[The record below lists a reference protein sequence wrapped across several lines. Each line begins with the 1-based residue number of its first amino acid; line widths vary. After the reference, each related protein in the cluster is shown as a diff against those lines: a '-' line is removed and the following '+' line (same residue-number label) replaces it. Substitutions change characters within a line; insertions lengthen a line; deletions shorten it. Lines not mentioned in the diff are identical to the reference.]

1 MSEDAKP
8 AFPGS
13 KTQSDGGIRAF
24 VWVSILLTLPLL
36 LLGTLITTFRVGMVD
51 PIWPTEPWYLII
63 DPSRPD
69 TTPLWK
75 EDRPGY
81 LIEHVHRVFG
91 YLVGFA
97 ILAQTVVIG
106 LRSRAMGV
114 WIIGVAGV
122 IVGTVLAM
130 ASIDRKLALSDPL
143 GAVQPGILRA
153 GVGVILAGIGAIGV
167 ALVLEFKEKGA
178 RRFLM
183 TIGAVVFLGVISQ
196 GLLGGLRVYL
206 NAIGGTQLASVHGA
220 VGQIVF
226 ALLAGL
232 MAILT
237 LEKSSPPPL
246 ETPKARRSVI
256 IWAHGLLALC
266 LLQLAWAVW
275 LRHFH
280 HPIAQRLHL
289 FFGCMIPAFIIGVH
303 LKGLQYRPIFRW
315 FGPASGMLFLLV
327 LVQVLLGIEAWLGK
341 FGTNKPLVEAATT
354 IGQAAIRSS
363 HAMVGAFVLAGALV
377 LSIRAS
383 WIPKLPVGSISN
395 PQVGG

>member
-1 MSEDAKP
+1 MTEDAKT
-8 AFPGS
+8 AL
-13 KTQSDGGIRAF
+13 QGIDTNGDDRVRTF

-51 PIWPTEPWYLII
+51 PLWPTEPWYLII

-81 LIEHVHRVFG
+81 LIEHIHRVFG

-106 LRSRAMGV
+106 LKSRAMGV

-130 ASIDRKLALSDPL
+130 GSIDRKLAISDPL

-153 GVGVILAGIGAIGV
+153 GIGVILAGIGAIVV
-167 ALVLEFKEKGA
+167 ALVLEFREKGA

-183 TIGAVVFLGVISQ
+183 AVGALVFLGVITQ

-206 NAIGGTQLASVHGA
+206 NAIGGTQLASIHGA

-232 MAILT
+232 LTILA
-237 LEKSSPPPL
+237 LGKSSPPAL
-246 ETPKARRSVI
+246 ETSKARRSVI

-280 HPIAQRLHL
+280 HPLAQRLHL
-289 FFGCMIPAFIIGVH
+289 FFGCLIPAFIIGVH
-303 LKGLQYRPIFRW
+303 LKGLQYRSIFRW
-315 FGPASGMLFLLV
+315 FGPGSGILFLLV

-341 FGTNKPLVEAATT
+341 FGTNKPLIEAATT
-354 IGQAAIRSS
+354 FGQAAIRST
-363 HAMVGAFVLAGALV
+363 HAMVGAFILGGALV

-383 WIPKLPVGSISN
+383 WIPKLPVGSASN

>member
-1 MSEDAKP
+1 MSDSTNTSFSVAETN
-8 AFPGS
+8 G
-13 KTQSDGGIRAF
+13 DGGVRAF

-36 LLGTLITTFRVGMVD
+36 LLGTLITSFRVGMVD

-63 DPSRPD
+63 DPSRAD

-97 ILAQTVVIG
+97 ILAQTVVFG
-106 LRSRAMGV
+106 LKSRAMGV
-114 WIIGVAGV
+114 WIIGIAGV

-130 ASIDRKLALSDPL
+130 GSIDRKLALSDPL

-153 GVGVILAGIGAIGV
+153 GIGVILAGIGAIGV
-167 ALVLEFKEKGA
+167 ALVIEFREKGV

-183 TIGAVVFLGVISQ
+183 AVGAIVFLGVITQ

-206 NAIGGTQLASVHGA
+206 NAIGGTQLASIHGA
-220 VGQIVF
+220 LGQIVF
-226 ALLAGL
+226 SMLTGLL
-232 MAILT
+232 AILT
-237 LEKSSPPPL
+237 LQKNAPPAL

-266 LLQLAWAVW
+266 LMQLAWAVW

-289 FFGCMIPAFIIGVH
+289 FFGCLIPAFIIGVH
-303 LKGLQYRPIFRW
+303 LKSLQYRAIFRW

-327 LVQVLLGIEAWLGK
+327 LIQVLLGIEAWLGK
-341 FGTNKPLVEAATT
+341 FGTNKPLIEAATT
-354 IGQAAIRSS
+354 IGQAAIRST

-377 LSIRAS
+377 LSLRAS
-383 WIPKLPVGSISN
+383 WIPKLPVGIDSN
-395 PQVGG
+395 PQAGG